1 MSEEIHKL
9 YTTQQ
14 AAQEL
19 GVSDS
24 LLRVMIING
33 TAYPKQKIGNSW
45 VFTLDEIERLRHRNR
60 KTGPAKG
67 TKRQA
72 KEAKVK

>member
-1 MSEEIHKL
+1 MSEEIPKL

-24 LLRVMIING
+24 LLRIMIRKG
-33 TAYPKQKIGNSW
+33 TAHPNQKIGNSW

-60 KTGPAKG
+60 KTGPAK
-67 TKRQA
+67 KQA
-72 KEAKVK
+72 NA